1 MSGIYNSSL
10 FEAKSRP
17 ARNKLARMG
26 GIMASSTELMEA
38 AMPQQQQPTAMAPR
52 QPMPMMPMMPMQ
64 QQMPMAPAPM
74 MPMQQPMP
82 PVQPMPTSPVQQP
95 VQQAAPVRMAEGGSV
110 SAAYQQYDPRL
121 AGRVDITQDP
131 MQFMQGLQQ
140 AAENMKEGGAAEV
153 AGKVSSI
160 QRAANSGDKEQVQ
173 AAITSAVGTSND
185 KEGLSEAYEA
195 ATGEA
200 APKNASIDELN
211 DRIMTVAMGGAL
223 AQPGSTADR
232 FAKAMI
238 FGLQQ
243 KRDTAVA
250 RAAGAAGAGGQ
261 KMSPLEPFA
270 DAVRDL
276 AGKLIQNQNMD
287 AKEAL
292 AAAQAALEPLY
303 QQAGGVPTTA
313 GGSQN
318 LRQQV
323 EEALKL
329 EPERRE
335 EILKQATD
343 MGVNTEGL

>member
-38 AMPQQQQPTAMAPR
+38 AMPQQQQPTAMTPR
-52 QPMPMMPMMPMQ
+52 QPMPMMQQMPMTPQPMQ
-64 QQMPMAPAPM
+64 QQ
-74 MPMQQPMP
+74 MP
-82 PVQPMPTSPVQQP
+82 PVQPMPTAPVPQP
-95 VQQAAPVRMAEGGSV
+95 VPQPAQQAAPVRMAEGGSV
-110 SAAYQQYDPRL
+110 SAAYQNYDPRL
-121 AGRVDITQDP
+121 AGRVDIGQDP

-140 AAENMKEGGAAEV
+140 SAEQIQEGGGAV
-153 AGKVSSI
+153 VSGKVKSI
-160 QRAANSGDKEQVQ
+160 QQAANSGDKEQVQ

-185 KEGLSEAYEA
+185 KKGLEEAYEA
-195 ATGEA
+195 AVGQP

-261 KMSPLEPFA
+261 SISPLEPFP

-276 AGKLIQNQNMD
+276 AGKLIANQGMN
-287 AKEAL
+287 ASEAM
-292 AAAQAALEPLY
+292 AAAQAALAPLY
-303 QQAGGVPTTA
+303 QQQMDGAPVAPPPSGKPTLEQFLAAAVQQNPGATTEQLTEYYQKTYGG
-313 GGSQN
+313 
-318 LRQQV
+318 
-323 EEALKL
+323 
-329 EPERRE
+329 
-335 EILKQATD
+335 
-343 MGVNTEGL
+343 